1 MFLLHVM
8 FVLHVMS
15 AEAHNPE
22 RATPLGPWGFFRDQ
36 FIFRSI
42 FPPNLNAV
50 CKSYKSVIKNQ
61 RHDKNISDFL
71 DGMHTEQCFHFRGK
85 KC

>member
-22 RATPLGPWGFFRDQ
+22 RATPLGPGVF
-36 FIFRSI
+36 SETS
-42 FPPNLNAV
+42 L
-50 CKSYKSVIKNQ
+50 
-61 RHDKNISDFL
+61 FL
-71 DGMHTEQCFHFRGK
+71 DRFSRQI
-85 KC
+85 